1 MVRVSQTLVHNIGTF
16 RSKAASDRSMKEDR
30 GQCLKPLGIAPDC
43 RAALSRLDDAPD
55 LAR

>member
-43 RAALSRLDDAPD
+43 RAALSRFDDAPD